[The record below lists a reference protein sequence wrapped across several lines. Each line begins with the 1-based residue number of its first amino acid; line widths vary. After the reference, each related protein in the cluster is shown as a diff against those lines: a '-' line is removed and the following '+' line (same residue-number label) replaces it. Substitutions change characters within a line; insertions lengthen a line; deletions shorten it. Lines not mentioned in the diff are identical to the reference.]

1 MKAKIIIYDTY
12 DKSETELSIC
22 GMNADDLDAQY
33 VALEES
39 LKYTEKV
46 IKEYYYI

>member
-12 DKSETELSIC
+12 DERETELSIC

-33 VALEES
+33 CDIAES